1 MKPADVC
8 IALLVAIIWGLA
20 FVASRIALD
29 EFSPALMTTLR
40 FAIAAVPCLFLR
52 KPDVSW
58 PLLIAISFT
67 LFLGQFL
74 AQAYG
79 IAHGVPVGLSSV
91 IVQSQALFTIAFA
104 VIVFNE
110 RPTPMQTV
118 GIGIATVGLLMICG
132 TVGYDFS
139 VSAFAVL
146 MISPVSFAVGNLLL
160 RRAQGAP
167 MFDLFA
173 WLCLTAAVPLFVL
186 ALITDGPAPT
196 WQALSQMSLTG
207 LLCMLAL
214 GGISTSVAYWLW
226 GRLLRDYPAA
236 QVVPFALLVPFVG
249 AGASAIVFHEKFGA
263 LRLAGMATVIG
274 GIAIMLLSKRPKAVP
289 KIA

>member
-8 IALLVAIIWGLA
+8 IAFLVAIIWGLA

-186 ALITDGPAPT
+186 ALITDGPTPT

-274 GIAIMLLSKRPKAVP
+274 GIAIMLLSKRPKALP

>member
-8 IALLVAIIWGLA
+8 IAVMVAVIWGLA

-29 EFSPALMTTLR
+29 ELPPELMTALR
-40 FAIAAVPCLFLR
+40 FAIAAVPCLFVR
-52 KPDVSW
+52 KPKVSW

-74 AQAYG
+74 AQSIA
-79 IAHGVPVGLSSV
+79 IAHGVPVGLTSV
-91 IVQSQALFTIAFA
+91 IVQSQALFTIALAAILFG
-104 VIVFNE
+104 E
-110 RPTPMQTV
+110 LPTRMQAI
-118 GIGIATVGLLMICG
+118 GIGIAAIGLLMICG

-139 VSAFAVL
+139 IGAFAVL

-160 RRAQGAP
+160 RPAKGAR

-173 WLCLTAAVPLFVL
+173 WLCLCAAIPLF
-186 ALITDGPAPT
+186 ALTFVTVGPKPT
-196 WQALSQMSLTG
+196 WQALSHLSPTG
-207 LLCMLAL
+207 IVCMLFV
-214 GGISTSVAYWLW
+214 GGLSTSIAYWLW

-249 AGASAIVFHEKFGA
+249 SAASSVVFAEKFGP
-263 LRLAGMATVIG
+263 LRLAGMVTVVG
-274 GIAIMLLSKRPKAVP
+274 GIAVMLLSKRPQALP
-289 KIA
+289 KVA